1 MNPGEVVV
9 RVAGCALGIDPQA
22 EIAGEVIS
30 AGDAAQEWIGRRVVV
45 PRCLPCGDCDRCRRG
60 HTANCLESW
69 LRRGLAPEETVP
81 ARFLCSLEGLM
92 PEGAELWQAAALAD
106 AAATPFAGLMRAGI
120 APSER
125 VAVIGKGARAALAAA
140 IVRAKGAQPV
150 EIDVEA
156 APEETAVEVVLET
169 TGSSAGRH
177 RALAMLA
184 PGATAVFLDG
194 PVDAV
199 PVPLPDWPR
208 FVAGEGKLLGAQA
221 AHPDLLPE
229 VCALYARGELPI
241 ASLVT
246 AIEPAQ
252 IDATLALRRAGKL
265 TQLPIVRF
273 H

>member
-1 MNPGEVVV
+1 MNSGEVVV
-9 RVAGCALGIDPQA
+9 RVAGCALGVDPQA
-22 EIAGEVIS
+22 EVAGEVIA
-30 AGDAAQEWIGRRVVV
+30 AGDAAREWIGRRVVV

-60 HTANCLESW
+60 HTASCSARRP
-69 LRRGLAPEETVP
+69 RRGLAAEETVP
-81 ARFLCSLEGLM
+81 ARFLCSLEGLI
-92 PEGAELWQAAALAD
+92 PEGAELWQAAALPD
-106 AAATPFAGLMRAGI
+106 AAATPFAALMRAGI
-120 APSER
+120 APGDR
-125 VAVIGKGARAALAAA
+125 VAILGRGARAALAAA

-150 EIDVEA
+150 EIDSLA
-156 APEETAVEVVLET
+156 APEETAAEVVLET

-199 PVPLPDWPR
+199 QVPQPDWPR
-208 FVAGEGKLLGAQA
+208 FVAAEGKLLGAEA

-229 VCALYARGELPI
+229 VCALFARGELPI

-246 AIEPAQ
+246 AIEPSQ

-265 TQLPIVRF
+265 PQLPIVRF

>member
-1 MNPGEVVV
+1 MNASEVVV
-9 RVAGCALGIDPQA
+9 RVAGCALGVDPQA
-22 EIAGEVIS
+22 EIAGTIMA

-60 HTANCLESW
+60 HTASCPA
-69 LRRGLAPEETVP
+69 RVKRKGLAAEETVP

-106 AAATPFAGLMRAGI
+106 AAAAPFAGLMRAGI
-120 APSER
+120 APSDR
-125 VAVIGKGARAALAAA
+125 VAIIGKGARAVLAAA

-150 EIDVEA
+150 DIDVEA

-169 TGSSAGRH
+169 TGSAAGRH
-177 RALAMLA
+177 RALAMLP

-199 PVPLPDWPR
+199 PVPHADWPR
-208 FVAGEGKLLGAQA
+208 FVAGEGKLLGAEA

-229 VCALYARGELPI
+229 VCALFARGELPI

-246 AIEPAQ
+246 AIEPSQ
-252 IDATLALRRAGKL
+252 IEETLAQRRAGKL
-265 TQLPIVRF
+265 AQLPIVRF